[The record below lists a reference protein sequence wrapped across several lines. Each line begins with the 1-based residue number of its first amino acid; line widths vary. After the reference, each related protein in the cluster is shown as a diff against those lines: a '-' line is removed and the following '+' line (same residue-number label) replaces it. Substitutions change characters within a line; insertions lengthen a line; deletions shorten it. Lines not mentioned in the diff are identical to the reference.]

1 MKQNNLQIKGYQID
15 PIIFELGFENS
26 SPNECKGLCCR
37 SGVWVSLKEK
47 EQILEN
53 KDLFKK
59 FMDETQT
66 LDDSIWFE
74 NNITADIDFPDGLCD
89 STNVYNDKCVFLNKE
104 YKCILQVAA
113 LESGFDKFKFKP
125 YFCITFPVVI
135 SQNTITY
142 DDFLL
147 NIAPCCSAKKTK
159 NPNFIE
165 QCEIELLHILGKDGY
180 IKLKELAEGNKK

>member
-1 MKQNNLQIKGYQID
+1 M
-15 PIIFELGFENS
+15 
-26 SPNECKGLCCR
+26 
-37 SGVWVSLKEK
+37 KEK

-147 NIAPCCSAKKTK
+147 NIAPCCTAKKTK